1 MAKKH
6 KSRGSA
12 EAEKSPHMRLSFWLN
27 PANQHWNKPIYPD
40 WYRDHCQ
47 KWLEKWASETRNI
60 ATLDPNLK

>member
-12 EAEKSPHMRLSFWLN
+12 EAEKPPYMRLSFWLKEN
-27 PANQHWNKPIYPD
+27 FWLTTYKDRPD
-40 WYRDHCQ
+40 IIDRYE
-47 KWLEKWASETRNI
+47 KWLSKWASETRNI

>member
-12 EAEKSPHMRLSFWLN
+12 EAEKFAYQRLSFWIKERFWLTTYKN
-27 PANQHWNKPIYPD
+27 RPD
-40 WYRDHCQ
+40 IIDYYE
-47 KWLEKWASETRNI
+47 KWLSKWASETRNI